1 MRKFIKF
8 GNPNS
13 NWTLMVR
20 KKMADLK
27 IKKGERYCAIPNMPG
42 EEAEAISLLT
52 LKTGQK
58 GIVLRI
64 EGGRGAC
71 KRLNELGIIP
81 GTEIKLVNKI
91 QYGPVMI
98 TVKGSKLALGRG
110 LAAKVF
116 IKRKK

>member
-1 MRKFIKF
+1 
-8 GNPNS
+8 
-13 NWTLMVR
+13 
-20 KKMADLK
+20 MAETELEK
-27 IKKGERYCAIPNMPG
+27 QGSYCEIHDT
-42 EEAEAISLLT
+42 EELANARSLLA
-52 LKTGQK
+52 LKTGEK

-81 GTEIKLVNKI
+81 GTVVKLVNKI

-98 TVKGSKLALGRG
+98 KVKGSKLALGRG

-116 IKRKK
+116 VKKK